1 LNHTARL
8 LLRQFTDPIVLI
20 LFGATIVSMV
30 VGDVTDG
37 VIILAIIVPSGLL
50 SFWQEHRAGETMKAL
65 IARVQVHVE
74 VMRGGVEV
82 TVPLEEVVVGDEVL
96 LRVGDV
102 VPGDMQIAESK
113 GLQLDE
119 SALTGESFAAER
131 AVGELARF
139 GTHVVAGQGRGVV
152 SAIGEA
158 TQFGALEK
166 SLAGKDIKTGFEKGM
181 TRFGL
186 LLMRAMIFLLVGLL
200 VVNIALHRPLLE
212 SLLFSIALAVGLT
225 PQLLP
230 AIIAVSLAAGA
241 KMMASRQ
248 VLVKRLD
255 AIEDFGAMNVLCT
268 DKTGTITAGVV
279 SLDGA
284 LALQSGVSAFGS
296 GVGRPSVGGAS
307 VGGSGE
313 VWAASSRVLRL
324 AFLNAS
330 LQQGFKNPLDEAIV
344 AAAGAGVF
352 GAGAFGAEAAGA
364 GAAGATQTPGIAR
377 GEIAYD
383 FERKRLSVLVEAD
396 GVTQLITK
404 GAFTS
409 VLGVCAM
416 TAAEREA
423 AQAEFER
430 LSAEGNRVLA
440 IASKALS
447 AMRTTAAGV
456 AATANTYDNLTS
468 ADESDL
474 TFEGLLVFLDPPKPG
489 AAEAIAELA
498 GLGIDLYLIT
508 GDNPLAAKAIAGKV
522 GLPNEK
528 IMTGEQIKALGEAS
542 LIRAIDGC
550 RVFAEVEP
558 IQKERI
564 VAALRAAGNTVGYFG
579 DGINDSAALK
589 TADVGISV
597 DTAVDVA
604 KNAAAIVL
612 LAKDLSVVA
621 EGVRLGRRTFVNT
634 MKYVRVGVSAA
645 FGNMLSMAI
654 AAVFLPFLPLLPV
667 QILLLNFMTDFPAL
681 AISSDSVDD
690 EDIAK
695 PHAWDIKKIRN
706 FMILFG
712 LISSVFDIITFL
724 VLRLGFNAGAELF
737 RSGWFVESTFTELV
751 VMLVLRTRK
760 RFWRSAPGK
769 ALWISSA
776 VLGALV
782 IAIPFTFVGK
792 FLQLA
797 PLPLPLLAVLAGLI
811 AIYAA
816 INELAKKRAAL

>member
-1 LNHTARL
+1 MTKATARL

-20 LFGATIVSMV
+20 LFAATVVSMIA
-30 VGDVTDG
+30 GDVTDG
-37 VIILAIIVPSGLL
+37 LIILAIIVPSGLL

-65 IARVQVHVE
+65 MARVQVHVE

-102 VPGDMQIAESK
+102 VPGDLRISEASR
-113 GLQLDE
+113 LQLDE

-131 AVGELARF
+131 AAGEIARF

-152 SAIGEA
+152 TSIGKDTE
-158 TQFGALEK
+158 FGALEA
-166 SLAGKDIKTGFEKGM
+166 SLAGKDVKTAFEKGM

-186 LLMRAMIFLLVGLL
+186 LLMRAMVLLLVGLL
-200 VVNIALHRPLLE
+200 VVNIALHRPLLD

-230 AIIAVSLAAGA
+230 AIIAVSLSVGA
-241 KMMASRQ
+241 KRMAARQ

-268 DKTGTITAGVV
+268 DKTGTITAGIVK
-279 SLDGA
+279 LDAAVGPN
-284 LALQSGVSAFGS
+284 LAGS
-296 GVGRPSVGGAS
+296 
-307 VGGSGE
+307 GSGE
-313 VWAASSRVLRL
+313 AWAGSNRVIRL
-324 AFLNAS
+324 AYLNAS
-330 LQQGFKNPLDEAIV
+330 LQQGFANPLDAAIV
-344 AAAGAGVF
+344 AGAGD
-352 GAGAFGAEAAGA
+352 
-364 GAAGATQTPGIAR
+364 QNPGQVL

-383 FERKRLSVLVEAD
+383 FERKRLSVLAEAD

-404 GAFTS
+404 GAFSS
-409 VLGVCAM
+409 VLNICNLSDS
-416 TAAEREA
+416 ERAA
-423 AQAEFER
+423 AQVEFER

-440 IASKALS
+440 IASKVLGAGSGAGADSTQSLTVGDES
-447 AMRTTAAGV
+447 AM
-456 AATANTYDNLTS
+456 
-468 ADESDL
+468 
-474 TFEGLLVFLDPPKPG
+474 TFEGLLVFMDPPKEG
-489 AAEAIAELA
+489 AAAAIDELA
-498 GLGIDLYLIT
+498 SLGIELYLIT

-542 LIRAIDGC
+542 LIRAIEGC

-564 VAALRAAGNTVGYFG
+564 VAALQATGNTVGYFG

-612 LAKDLSVVA
+612 LAKDLSVIA

-645 FGNMLSMAI
+645 FGNMLSMAV
-654 AAVFLPFLPLLPV
+654 AAIFLPFLPLLPI

-681 AISSDSVDD
+681 AISSDSVDE
-690 EDIAK
+690 EDIQK
-695 PHAWDIKKIRN
+695 PHAWNIKHIRN
-706 FMILFG
+706 FMLVFG

-782 IAIPFTFVGK
+782 ILIPFTFVGK
-792 FLQLA
+792 ALQLA
-797 PLPLPLLAVLAGLI
+797 ELPLPLLAVLAGLI

-816 INELAKKRAAL
+816 INELAKKRWLAA

>member
-1 LNHTARL
+1 
-8 LLRQFTDPIVLI
+8 
-20 LFGATIVSMV
+20 
-30 VGDVTDG
+30 
-37 VIILAIIVPSGLL
+37 
-50 SFWQEHRAGETMKAL
+50 
-65 IARVQVHVE
+65 
-74 VMRGGVEV
+74 MRGGVEV

-284 LALQSGVSAFGS
+284 LGLEPGDSSSSGVWGQSP
-296 GVGRPSVGGAS
+296 RL
-307 VGGSGE
+307 
-313 VWAASSRVLRL
+313 LRL
-324 AFLNAS
+324 AYLNAS

-352 GAGAFGAEAAGA
+352 EAGAFGAEST
-364 GAAGATQTPGIAR
+364 GATQTPGIAR

-383 FERKRLSVLVEAD
+383 FERKRLSVAVEAD

-447 AMRTTAAGV
+447 AKRTTAAGV
-456 AATANTYDNLTS
+456 AATPNTYDNLTS

-498 GLGIDLYLIT
+498 GLGIELYLIT

-564 VAALRAAGNTVGYFG
+564 VAALRATGNTVGYFG

-654 AAVFLPFLPLLPV
+654 AAIYLPFLPLLPV

-681 AISSDSVDD
+681 AISSDSVDA

-706 FMILFG
+706 FMLLFG

-769 ALWISSA
+769 ALWVSSA

-797 PLPLPLLAVLAGLI
+797 PLPLPLLAVLGGLI

>member
-20 LFGATIVSMV
+20 LFGATIVSMA

-65 IARVQVHVE
+65 MARVQVHVE
-74 VMRGGVEV
+74 VMRDGIEV
-82 TVPLEEVVVGDEVL
+82 TVPLEQVVVGDEVL

-102 VPGDMQIAESK
+102 VPGDMQITESK

-139 GTHVVAGQGRGVV
+139 GTHVVAGQGRGLVT
-152 SAIGEA
+152 AIGAA

-241 KMMASRQ
+241 KMMASKQ

-284 LALQSGVSAFGS
+284 LGLEPGDSSSSGVWGQS
-296 GVGRPSVGGAS
+296 P
-307 VGGSGE
+307 
-313 VWAASSRVLRL
+313 RVLRL
-324 AFLNAS
+324 GYLNAS

-344 AAAGAGVF
+344 AAAGAGV
-352 GAGAFGAEAAGA
+352 ARAFGAEAAGSSTL
-364 GAAGATQTPGIAR
+364 GATQTPGIAR

-383 FERKRLSVLVEAD
+383 FERKRLSVLVEDD

-404 GAFTS
+404 GAFSS
-409 VLGVCAM
+409 VIDVCSVSEG
-416 TAAEREA
+416 ERAA

-430 LSAEGNRVLA
+430 LSSEGNRVLA
-440 IASKALS
+440 IATGTALKEE
-447 AMRTTAAGV
+447 G
-456 AATANTYDNLTS
+456 
-468 ADESDL
+468 L
-474 TFEGLLVFLDPPKPG
+474 TFEGLLVFLDPPKEG

-498 GLGIDLYLIT
+498 GLGIELYLIT

-542 LIRAIDGC
+542 LIRAIGGC

-654 AAVFLPFLPLLPV
+654 AAIFLPFLPLLPV

-695 PHAWDIKKIRN
+695 PHAWDIKRIRN
-706 FMILFG
+706 FMLLFG

-776 VLGALV
+776 ALGALV
-782 IAIPFTFVGK
+782 IGIPFTFVGK

-811 AIYAA
+811 AVYVA

>member
-1 LNHTARL
+1 
-8 LLRQFTDPIVLI
+8 
-20 LFGATIVSMV
+20 
-30 VGDVTDG
+30 
-37 VIILAIIVPSGLL
+37 
-50 SFWQEHRAGETMKAL
+50 
-65 IARVQVHVE
+65 
-74 VMRGGVEV
+74 
-82 TVPLEEVVVGDEVL
+82 
-96 LRVGDV
+96 V
-102 VPGDMQIAESK
+102 VPGDMQITESK

-241 KMMASRQ
+241 KMMASKQ

-284 LALQSGVSAFGS
+284 LGLEPGDSSSSGVWGQS
-296 GVGRPSVGGAS
+296 P
-307 VGGSGE
+307 
-313 VWAASSRVLRL
+313 RVLRL
-324 AFLNAS
+324 AYLNAS

-344 AAAGAGVF
+344 AEVGAD
-352 GAGAFGAEAAGA
+352 AAGA
-364 GAAGATQTPGIAR
+364 GAAR

-396 GVTQLITK
+396 GATQLITK

-447 AMRTTAAGV
+447 PKRTTAAGV
-456 AATANTYDNLTS
+456 ADTAGTNDTTGNLTS

-489 AAEAIAELA
+489 ATEAIAELA
-498 GLGIDLYLIT
+498 GLGIELYLIT

-542 LIRAIDGC
+542 LIRAIGGC

-712 LISSVFDIITFL
+712 LISSAFDIITFL
-724 VLRLGFNAGAELF
+724 VLRLGFDAGAELF

-760 RFWRSAPGK
+760 HFWQSAPGK

-776 VLGALV
+776 ALGALV

-811 AIYAA
+811 AVYVA
-816 INELAKKRAAL
+816 INEFAKKRAAL

>member
-1 LNHTARL
+1 MKKATARL

-20 LFGATIVSMV
+20 LFAATIVSMIA
-30 VGDVTDG
+30 GDVTDG
-37 VIILAIIVPSGLL
+37 LIILAIIVPSGLL

-65 IARVQVHVE
+65 MARVQVHVE

-102 VPGDMQIAESK
+102 VPGDLKISEASR
-113 GLQLDE
+113 LQLDE

-131 AVGELARF
+131 AAGEIARF

-152 SAIGEA
+152 TAIGKDTE
-158 TQFGALEK
+158 FGALEA
-166 SLAGKDIKTGFEKGM
+166 SLAGKDVKTAFEKGM

-186 LLMRAMIFLLVGLL
+186 LLMRAMVFLLVGLL
-200 VVNIALHRPLLE
+200 VINIALHRPLLD

-230 AIIAVSLAAGA
+230 AIIAVSLSVGA
-241 KMMASRQ
+241 KRMAARQ

-279 SLDGA
+279 KLDAAVGPN
-284 LALQSGVSAFGS
+284 LAGS
-296 GVGRPSVGGAS
+296 
-307 VGGSGE
+307 GSGE
-313 VWAASSRVLRL
+313 AWAGSNRVIRL
-324 AFLNAS
+324 AYLNAS
-330 LQQGFKNPLDEAIV
+330 LQQGFANPLDAAIV
-344 AAAGAGVF
+344 AGAGD
-352 GAGAFGAEAAGA
+352 
-364 GAAGATQTPGIAR
+364 QKPGQVL

-383 FERKRLSVLVEAD
+383 FERKRLSVLAEAD

-404 GAFTS
+404 GAFSS
-409 VLGVCAM
+409 VLNICNLSDS
-416 TAAEREA
+416 ERAA
-423 AQAEFER
+423 AQVEFER

-440 IASKALS
+440 IASKVLGAGSGAGADSTQSLTVGDES
-447 AMRTTAAGV
+447 AM
-456 AATANTYDNLTS
+456 
-468 ADESDL
+468 
-474 TFEGLLVFLDPPKPG
+474 TFEGLLVFMDPPKEG
-489 AAEAIAELA
+489 AAAAIDELA
-498 GLGIDLYLIT
+498 SLGIELYLIT

-542 LIRAIDGC
+542 LIRAIEGC

-564 VAALRAAGNTVGYFG
+564 VAALQATGNTVGYFG

-612 LAKDLSVVA
+612 LAKDLSVIA

-645 FGNMLSMAI
+645 FGNMLSMAV
-654 AAVFLPFLPLLPV
+654 AAIFLPFLPLLPI

-681 AISSDSVDD
+681 AISSDSVDE
-690 EDIAK
+690 EDIQK
-695 PHAWDIKKIRN
+695 PHAWNIKNIRN
-706 FMILFG
+706 FMLVFG

-782 IAIPFTFVGK
+782 ILIPFTFVGK
-792 FLQLA
+792 ALQLA
-797 PLPLPLLAVLAGLI
+797 ELPLPLLTVLAGLI

-816 INELAKKRAAL
+816 INELAKKRWLVA

>member
-1 LNHTARL
+1 MTKATVRL
-8 LLRQFTDPIVLI
+8 LVRQFTDPIVLI
-20 LFGATIVSMV
+20 LFAATIVSMIA
-30 VGDVTDG
+30 GDVTDG
-37 VIILAIIVPSGLL
+37 LIILAIIVPSALL
-50 SFWQEHRAGETMKAL
+50 SFWQENRAGQTMKTL
-65 IARVQVHVE
+65 LARVQVHVE
-74 VMRGGVEV
+74 VMRGGAEV
-82 TVPLEEVVVGDEVL
+82 TVPLEEVVTGDVVL

-102 VPGDMQIAESK
+102 VPGDMRLTEVA

-119 SALTGESFAAER
+119 SALTGESFAKDL
-131 AVGELARF
+131 AVGEIARF
-139 GTHVVAGQGRGVV
+139 GTHVVAGTGEGLVE
-152 SAIGEA
+152 AIGAA
-158 TQFGALEK
+158 TQFGALEA
-166 SLAGKDIKTGFEKGM
+166 SLAGKDVKTAFEKGM

-186 LLMRAMIFLLVGLL
+186 LLMRAMAFLLVGLL

-241 KMMASRQ
+241 KRMAARQ

-284 LALQSGVSAFGS
+284 LGLDWQ
-296 GVGRPSVGGAS
+296 PS
-307 VGGSGE
+307 E
-313 VWAASSRVLRL
+313 RVLRL
-324 AFLNAS
+324 AYWNAS
-330 LQQGFKNPLDEAIV
+330 LQRGFKNPLDEAIV
-344 AAAGAGVF
+344 AAAGAT
-352 GAGAFGAEAAGA
+352 AGAVAAGAEAMAK
-364 GAAGATQTPGIAR
+364 
-377 GEIAYD
+377 GELAYD
-383 FERKRLSVLVEAD
+383 FERKRLSVLVDAE
-396 GVTQLITK
+396 GVTQLVTK
-404 GAFTS
+404 GAFSS
-409 VLGVCAM
+409 VLALCKM
-416 TAAEREA
+416 TDSARAS

-430 LSAEGNRVLA
+430 LSADGNRVLA
-440 IASKALS
+440 IASKQGDALEE
-447 AMRTTAAGV
+447 T
-456 AATANTYDNLTS
+456 
-468 ADESDL
+468 EL
-474 TFEGLLVFLDPPKPG
+474 TFEGLLVFMDPPKAG

-522 GLPNEK
+522 GLPNDRV
-528 IMTGEQIKALGEAS
+528 MTGDEIKALGEAS
-542 LIRAIDGC
+542 LMRAIDGC

-564 VAALRAAGNTVGYFG
+564 VASLRAAGNTVGYFG

-654 AAVFLPFLPLLPV
+654 AAIWLPYLPLLPM

-690 EDIAK
+690 EDIQK
-695 PHAWDIKKIRN
+695 PHAWNIKDIRN
-706 FMILFG
+706 FMLTFG

-724 VLRLGFNAGAELF
+724 VLRLGFHAGAELF

-760 RFWRSAPGK
+760 RFWQSKPGK

-782 IAIPFTFVGK
+782 IAIPFTVVGK
-792 FLQLA
+792 ALQLA

-816 INELAKKRAAL
+816 INELAKKKAMRS

>member
-1 LNHTARL
+1 MTRATTRL

-20 LFGATIVSMV
+20 LFAATIVSMAA
-30 VGDVTDG
+30 GDVTDG

-50 SFWQEHRAGETMKAL
+50 SFWQEHRAGKTMQAL
-65 IARVQVHVE
+65 MARVQVHVE

-82 TVPLEEVVVGDEVL
+82 TVPIEQVVVGDEVL

-102 VPGDMQIAESK
+102 VPGDLQITESSR
-113 GLQLDE
+113 LQLDE

-131 AVGELARF
+131 GVGGVARF
-139 GTHVVAGQGRGVV
+139 GTHVVAGQGRGLVT
-152 SAIGEA
+152 AIGKDTE
-158 TQFGALEK
+158 FGALEA
-166 SLAGKDIKTGFEKGM
+166 SLAGKDVKTAFEKGM

-200 VVNIALHRPLLE
+200 VVNIALHRPLLD

-230 AIIAVSLAAGA
+230 AIIAVSLSAGA
-241 KMMASRQ
+241 KKMAARQ

-279 SLDGA
+279 KLDAA
-284 LALQSGVSAFGS
+284 LAPDSPGNN
-296 GVGRPSVGGAS
+296 
-307 VGGSGE
+307 
-313 VWAASSRVLRL
+313 WAASERAVRL
-324 AFLNAS
+324 AYLNAS
-330 LQQGFKNPLDEAIV
+330 LQQGFTNPLDAAIV
-344 AAAGAGVF
+344 
-352 GAGAFGAEAAGA
+352 EAAGA
-364 GAAGATQTPGIAR
+364 QLPGTAK

-383 FERKRLSVLVEAD
+383 FERKRLSVLAEAD
-396 GVTQLITK
+396 GVELLITK
-404 GAFTS
+404 GAFSS
-409 VLGVCAM
+409 VLGICKM
-416 TAAEREA
+416 SDSERAA

-440 IASKALS
+440 VASKAMS
-447 AMRTTAAGV
+447 TAAAGATG
-456 AATANTYDNLTS
+456 AAGNIGTAENLTI
-468 ADESDL
+468 ADEAEM
-474 TFEGLLVFLDPPKPG
+474 TFEGLLVFMDPPKEG
-489 AAEAIAELA
+489 AAEAIAELES
-498 GLGIDLYLIT
+498 LGIDLYLIT
-508 GDNPLAAKAIAGKV
+508 GDNPLAAKAIAAKV
-522 GLPNEK
+522 GLPTDK
-528 IMTGEQIKALGEAS
+528 IMSGEQIKALGEAS
-542 LIRAIDGC
+542 LIRSIAGC

-612 LAKDLSVVA
+612 LAKDLTVVA
-621 EGVRLGRRTFVNT
+621 EGVRLGRKTFVNT

-654 AAVFLPFLPLLPV
+654 AAIFLPFLPLLPV

-681 AISSDSVDD
+681 AISSDSVDE
-690 EDIAK
+690 EDVQK
-695 PHAWDIKKIRN
+695 PHSWNIKNIRN
-706 FMILFG
+706 FMLVFG
-712 LISSVFDIITFL
+712 LISSAFDIITFL

-769 ALWISSA
+769 SLWISSA
-776 VLGALV
+776 ALGTLV
-782 IAIPFTFVGK
+782 ILIPFTFIGK
-792 FLQLA
+792 ALQLA

-816 INELAKKRAAL
+816 INELAKKRWLAS

>member
-1 LNHTARL
+1 MITRGTARL

-20 LFGATIVSMV
+20 LFAATIVSMAA
-30 VGDVTDG
+30 GDVTDG

-50 SFWQEHRAGETMKAL
+50 SFWQEHRAGKTMQAL
-65 IARVQVHVE
+65 MARVQVHVE

-82 TVPLEEVVVGDEVL
+82 TAPIEEVVVGDEVR

-102 VPGDMQIAESK
+102 VPGDMKITESLR
-113 GLQLDE
+113 LQLDE

-131 AVGELARF
+131 AVGDLARF
-139 GTHVVAGQGRGVV
+139 GTHVVAGQGRGLVT
-152 SAIGEA
+152 AIGNDTE
-158 TQFGALEK
+158 FGALEA
-166 SLAGKDIKTGFEKGM
+166 SLAGKDVKTAFEKGM

-186 LLMRAMIFLLVGLL
+186 LLMRAMVFLLVGLL
-200 VVNIALHRPLLE
+200 VVNIALHRPLLD

-230 AIIAVSLAAGA
+230 AIIAVSLSAGA
-241 KMMASRQ
+241 KKMAARQ

-279 SLDGA
+279 KLDAA
-284 LALQSGVSAFGS
+284 LAPDSPGNN
-296 GVGRPSVGGAS
+296 
-307 VGGSGE
+307 
-313 VWAASSRVLRL
+313 WAASERVVRL
-324 AFLNAS
+324 AYLNAS
-330 LQQGFKNPLDEAIV
+330 LQQGFANPLDAAIV
-344 AAAGAGVF
+344 
-352 GAGAFGAEAAGA
+352 EAAGVQIA
-364 GAAGATQTPGIAR
+364 GVAK

-383 FERKRLSVLVEAD
+383 FERKRLSILAEAD

-404 GAFTS
+404 GAFS
-409 VLGVCAM
+409 RVLGICKM
-416 TAAEREA
+416 SDAERAA

-440 IASKALS
+440 VASKVMS
-447 AMRTTAAGV
+447 AGAAG
-456 AATANTYDNLTS
+456 ANEATGTTRTAGTAGNLTL
-468 ADESDL
+468 ADESEM
-474 TFEGLLVFLDPPKPG
+474 TFEGLLVFMDPPKEG
-489 AAEAIAELA
+489 AAEAIAELES
-498 GLGIDLYLIT
+498 LGIDLYLIT
-508 GDNPLAAKAIAGKV
+508 GDNPLAAKAIAAKV
-522 GLPNEK
+522 GLPTDK
-528 IMTGEQIKALGEAS
+528 IMSGEQIRALGEAS
-542 LIRAIDGC
+542 LIRSIAGC

-564 VAALRAAGNTVGYFG
+564 VAAMRATGNTVGYFG

-612 LAKDLSVVA
+612 LAKDLTVVA
-621 EGVRLGRRTFVNT
+621 EGVRLGRKTFVNT

-654 AAVFLPFLPLLPV
+654 AAIFLPFLPLLPV

-690 EDIAK
+690 EDVQR
-695 PHAWDIKKIRN
+695 PHSWNIKNIRN
-706 FMILFG
+706 FMLVFG
-712 LISSVFDIITFL
+712 LISSAFDIITFL

-782 IAIPFTFVGK
+782 IVIPFTFVGNALK
-792 FLQLA
+792 LA

-811 AIYAA
+811 AIYVA
-816 INELAKKRAAL
+816 INELAKRCWLAS

>member
-1 LNHTARL
+1 MKKATARL

-20 LFGATIVSMV
+20 LFAATIVSMIA
-30 VGDVTDG
+30 GDVTDG
-37 VIILAIIVPSGLL
+37 LIILAIIVPSGLL

-65 IARVQVHVE
+65 MARVQVHVE

-102 VPGDMQIAESK
+102 VPGDLKISEASR
-113 GLQLDE
+113 LQLDE

-131 AVGELARF
+131 AAGEIARF

-152 SAIGEA
+152 TAIGKDTE
-158 TQFGALEK
+158 FGALEA
-166 SLAGKDIKTGFEKGM
+166 SLAGKDVKTAFEKGM

-186 LLMRAMIFLLVGLL
+186 LLMRAMVFLLVGLL
-200 VVNIALHRPLLE
+200 VINIALHRPLLD

-230 AIIAVSLAAGA
+230 AIIAVSLSVGA
-241 KMMASRQ
+241 KRMAARQ

-279 SLDGA
+279 KLDAAVGPN
-284 LALQSGVSAFGS
+284 LAGS
-296 GVGRPSVGGAS
+296 
-307 VGGSGE
+307 GSGE
-313 VWAASSRVLRL
+313 AWAGSNRVIRL
-324 AFLNAS
+324 AYLNAS
-330 LQQGFKNPLDEAIV
+330 LQQGFANPLDAAIV
-344 AAAGAGVF
+344 AGAGD
-352 GAGAFGAEAAGA
+352 
-364 GAAGATQTPGIAR
+364 QNPGQVL

-383 FERKRLSVLVEAD
+383 FERKRLSVLAEAD

-404 GAFTS
+404 GAFSS
-409 VLGVCAM
+409 VLNICNLSDS
-416 TAAEREA
+416 ERAA
-423 AQAEFER
+423 AQVEFER

-440 IASKALS
+440 IASKVLGAGSGAGADSTQSLTVGDES
-447 AMRTTAAGV
+447 AM
-456 AATANTYDNLTS
+456 
-468 ADESDL
+468 
-474 TFEGLLVFLDPPKPG
+474 TFEGLLVFMDPPKEG
-489 AAEAIAELA
+489 AAAAIDELA
-498 GLGIDLYLIT
+498 SLGIELYLIT

-542 LIRAIDGC
+542 LIRAIEGC

-564 VAALRAAGNTVGYFG
+564 VAALQATGNTVGYFG

-612 LAKDLSVVA
+612 LAKDLSVIA

-645 FGNMLSMAI
+645 FGNMLSMAV
-654 AAVFLPFLPLLPV
+654 AAIFLPFLPLLPI

-681 AISSDSVDD
+681 AISSDSVDE
-690 EDIAK
+690 EDIQK
-695 PHAWDIKKIRN
+695 PHAWNIKNIRN
-706 FMILFG
+706 FMLVFG

-782 IAIPFTFVGK
+782 ILIPFTFVGK
-792 FLQLA
+792 ALQLA
-797 PLPLPLLAVLAGLI
+797 ELPLPLLAVLAGLI

-816 INELAKKRAAL
+816 INELAKKRWLDA

>member
-1 LNHTARL
+1 MTKATARL

-20 LFGATIVSMV
+20 LFAATVVSMIA
-30 VGDVTDG
+30 GDVTDG
-37 VIILAIIVPSGLL
+37 LIILAIIVPSGLL

-65 IARVQVHVE
+65 MARVQVHVE

-102 VPGDMQIAESK
+102 VPGDLKISEASR
-113 GLQLDE
+113 LQLDE

-131 AVGELARF
+131 AAGEIARF

-152 SAIGEA
+152 TAIGKDTE
-158 TQFGALEK
+158 FGALEA
-166 SLAGKDIKTGFEKGM
+166 SLAGKDVKTAFEKGM

-186 LLMRAMIFLLVGLL
+186 LLMRAMVFLLVGLL
-200 VVNIALHRPLLE
+200 VINIALHRPLLD

-230 AIIAVSLAAGA
+230 AIIAVSLSVGA
-241 KMMASRQ
+241 KRMAARQ

-279 SLDGA
+279 KLDAAVGPN
-284 LALQSGVSAFGS
+284 LAGS
-296 GVGRPSVGGAS
+296 
-307 VGGSGE
+307 GSGE
-313 VWAASSRVLRL
+313 AWAGSNRVIRL
-324 AFLNAS
+324 AYLNAS
-330 LQQGFKNPLDEAIV
+330 LQQGFANPLDAAIV
-344 AAAGAGVF
+344 AGAGD
-352 GAGAFGAEAAGA
+352 
-364 GAAGATQTPGIAR
+364 QKPGQVL

-383 FERKRLSVLVEAD
+383 FERKRLSVLAEAD

-404 GAFTS
+404 GAFSS
-409 VLGVCAM
+409 VLNICNLSDS
-416 TAAEREA
+416 ERAA
-423 AQAEFER
+423 AQVEFER

-440 IASKALS
+440 IASKVLGAGSGAGADSTQSLTVGDES
-447 AMRTTAAGV
+447 AM
-456 AATANTYDNLTS
+456 
-468 ADESDL
+468 
-474 TFEGLLVFLDPPKPG
+474 TFEGLLVFMDPPKEG
-489 AAEAIAELA
+489 AAAAIDELA
-498 GLGIDLYLIT
+498 SLGIELYLIT

-542 LIRAIDGC
+542 LIRAIEGC

-564 VAALRAAGNTVGYFG
+564 VAALQATGNTVGYFG

-612 LAKDLSVVA
+612 LAKDLSVIA

-645 FGNMLSMAI
+645 FGNMLSMAV
-654 AAVFLPFLPLLPV
+654 AAIFLPFLPLLPI

-681 AISSDSVDD
+681 AISSDSVDE
-690 EDIAK
+690 EDIQK
-695 PHAWDIKKIRN
+695 PHAWNIKNIRN
-706 FMILFG
+706 FMLVFG

-782 IAIPFTFVGK
+782 ILIPFTFVGK
-792 FLQLA
+792 ALQLA
-797 PLPLPLLAVLAGLI
+797 ELPLPLLAVLAGLI

-816 INELAKKRAAL
+816 INELAKKRWLDA

>member
-1 LNHTARL
+1 MNATARL

-20 LFGATIVSMV
+20 LFAATIVSMA

-65 IARVQVHVE
+65 MARVQVHVE

-82 TVPLEEVVVGDEVL
+82 TVPLEEIVVGDEVL

-102 VPGDMQIAESK
+102 VPGDMNITESS
-113 GLQLDE
+113 GLQMDE

-139 GTHVVAGQGRGVV
+139 GTHVVAGQGRGLVT
-152 SAIGEA
+152 AIGAA
-158 TQFGALEK
+158 TEFGALEA
-166 SLAGKDIKTGFEKGM
+166 SLAGKDIKTAFEKGM

-186 LLMRAMIFLLVGLL
+186 LLMRAMVFLLVGLL

-212 SLLFSIALAVGLT
+212 SLLFSVALAVGLT

-241 KMMASRQ
+241 KMMASKQ

-284 LALQSGVSAFGS
+284 IGFEPGDSSSGGVWSQS
-296 GVGRPSVGGAS
+296 P
-307 VGGSGE
+307 
-313 VWAASSRVLRL
+313 RVLRL
-324 AFLNAS
+324 AHLNAS

-344 AAAGAGVF
+344 GAAAVSKPGV
-352 GAGAFGAEAAGA
+352 
-364 GAAGATQTPGIAR
+364 TQEPGIAR

-409 VLGVCAM
+409 VLDVCSISDSDRA
-416 TAAEREA
+416 A

-430 LSAEGNRVLA
+430 LSSEGNRVLA
-440 IASKALS
+440 IATGTELKEE
-447 AMRTTAAGV
+447 G
-456 AATANTYDNLTS
+456 
-468 ADESDL
+468 L
-474 TFEGLLVFLDPPKPG
+474 TFEGLLVFLDPPKAG

-542 LIRAIDGC
+542 LIRAIGGC

-621 EGVRLGRRTFVNT
+621 EGVRLGRKTFVNT

-690 EDIAK
+690 EDVKK
-695 PHAWDIKKIRN
+695 PHSWNIKNIRN
-706 FMILFG
+706 FMLVFG
-712 LISSVFDIITFL
+712 LISSAFDIITFL

-760 RFWRSAPGK
+760 SFWRSAPGK

-811 AIYAA
+811 AVYVA
-816 INELAKKRAAL
+816 INELAKRRWLTS

>member
-1 LNHTARL
+1 MSKSTWRL
-8 LLRQFTDPIVLI
+8 LVRQFTDPIVLI
-20 LFGATIVSMV
+20 LFAATILSMFA
-30 VGDVTDG
+30 GDVTDG
-37 VIILAIIVPSGLL
+37 LIILAIIVPSGFL

-65 IARVQVHVE
+65 MARVQVHVE

-82 TVPLEEVVVGDEVL
+82 TVPLEQIIVGDVVI

-102 VPGDMQIAESK
+102 VPGDMRLTQVA

-119 SALTGESFAAER
+119 SALTGESFAVDL
-131 AVGELARF
+131 AVGGLARF
-139 GTHVVAGQGRGVV
+139 GTHVVAGTGQGVV
-152 SAIGEA
+152 EAIGANTE
-158 TQFGALEK
+158 FGALEA
-166 SLAGKDIKTGFEKGM
+166 SLAGKDVKTAFEKGM

-186 LLMRAMIFLLVGLL
+186 LLMRAMVFLLVGLL
-200 VVNIALHRPLLE
+200 VVNVALHRPLLD

-241 KMMASRQ
+241 KRMAARQ

-284 LALQSGVSAFGS
+284 LGLDWKPSA
-296 GVGRPSVGGAS
+296 
-307 VGGSGE
+307 
-313 VWAASSRVLRL
+313 RVLRL
-324 AFLNAS
+324 AYLNAS

-344 AAAGAGVF
+344 AAAA
-352 GAGAFGAEAAGA
+352 AAGA
-364 GAAGATQTPGIAR
+364 DSASALGAGGVAL
-377 GEIAYD
+377 GELAYD

-396 GVTQLITK
+396 GKTQLITK
-404 GAFTS
+404 GAFSS
-409 VLGVCAM
+409 VLALCQM
-416 TAAEREA
+416 TDAERAA

-440 IASKALS
+440 IATGTELK
-447 AMRTTAAGV
+447 
-456 AATANTYDNLTS
+456 
-468 ADESDL
+468 EEHL
-474 TFEGLLVFLDPPKPG
+474 TFEGLLVFLDPPKDG
-489 AAEAIAELA
+489 AADAIAELA
-498 GLGIDLYLIT
+498 SLGIDLYLIT

-522 GLPNEK
+522 GLPTDK
-528 IMTGEQIKALGEAS
+528 VMTGEQIKALGEAS
-542 LIRAIDGC
+542 MIKAIAGC

-645 FGNMLSMAI
+645 FGNMLSMAV
-654 AAVFLPFLPLLPV
+654 AAIWLPYLPLLPM

-690 EDIAK
+690 EDVQR
-695 PHAWDIKKIRN
+695 PHSWDIKKIRN
-706 FMILFG
+706 FMLLFG
-712 LISSVFDIITFL
+712 LISSVFDIITFA

-760 RFWRSAPGK
+760 RFWQSRPGT
-769 ALWISSA
+769 ALWVSSA

-782 IAIPFTFVGK
+782 IVIPFTVVGK
-792 FLQLA
+792 ALQLA

-811 AIYAA
+811 AVYAA
-816 INELAKKRAAL
+816 INELAKKRAVL

>member
-1 LNHTARL
+1 VNKTARL

-20 LFGATIVSMV
+20 LFAATIVSMIA
-30 VGDVTDG
+30 GDVTDG

-65 IARVQVHVE
+65 MARVQVHVE

-82 TVPLEEVVVGDEVL
+82 TVPLEEIVVGDEVL

-102 VPGDMQIAESK
+102 VPGDMKITESSR
-113 GLQLDE
+113 LQMDE

-131 AVGELARF
+131 AVGDVARF
-139 GTHVVAGQGRGVV
+139 GTHVVAGQGRGLVT
-152 SAIGEA
+152 AIGKDTE
-158 TQFGALEK
+158 FGALEA
-166 SLAGKDIKTGFEKGM
+166 SLAGKDVKTAFEKGM

-200 VVNIALHRPLLE
+200 VVNIALHRPLLD

-279 SLDGA
+279 KLDSA
-284 LALQSGVSAFGS
+284 LGLDSAGQ
-296 GVGRPSVGGAS
+296 VWQPSD
-307 VGGSGE
+307 
-313 VWAASSRVLRL
+313 RVMRL
-324 AFLNAS
+324 AYLNAS
-330 LQQGFKNPLDEAIV
+330 LQQGFANPLDAAIV
-344 AAAGAGVF
+344 
-352 GAGAFGAEAAGA
+352 EAAGA
-364 GAAGATQTPGIAR
+364 SAAPGIAH

-383 FERKRLSVLVEAD
+383 FERKRLSVLAEAD

-404 GAFTS
+404 GAFAS
-409 VLGVCAM
+409 VLGICKMNDAQRV
-416 TAAEREA
+416 A

-440 IASKALS
+440 IGSKVTS
-447 AMRTTAAGV
+447 A
-456 AATANTYDNLTS
+456 NDLTV

-474 TFEGLLVFLDPPKPG
+474 TFEGLLVFMDPPKQG

-498 GLGIDLYLIT
+498 SLGIDLYLIT

-522 GLPNEK
+522 GLPNDK

-542 LIRAIDGC
+542 LIRAIAGC

-621 EGVRLGRRTFVNT
+621 EGVRLGRKTFVNT

-654 AAVFLPFLPLLPV
+654 AAIFLPFLPLLPV

-690 EDIAK
+690 EDIQK
-695 PHAWDIKKIRN
+695 PHAWNIKNIRN
-706 FMILFG
+706 FMLVFG
-712 LISSVFDIITFL
+712 LISSAFDIITFL

-782 IAIPFTFVGK
+782 IVIPFTFVGK
-792 FLQLA
+792 ALQLA
-797 PLPLPLLAVLAGLI
+797 ELPPSLLAVLAGLI
-811 AIYAA
+811 AIYVA
-816 INELAKKRAAL
+816 INELAKKRWLAS

>member
-65 IARVQVHVE
+65 MARVQVHVE
-74 VMRGGVEV
+74 VMRGGVEL
-82 TVPLEEVVVGDEVL
+82 TVPLEQVVVGDEVL

-102 VPGDMQIAESK
+102 VPGDMQITESK

-139 GTHVVAGQGRGVV
+139 GTHVVAGHGRGVV

-284 LALQSGVSAFGS
+284 LGLEPGDSSSSGVWGQS
-296 GVGRPSVGGAS
+296 P
-307 VGGSGE
+307 
-313 VWAASSRVLRL
+313 RVLRL
-324 AFLNAS
+324 AYLNAS

-344 AAAGAGVF
+344 GAAAVS
-352 GAGAFGAEAAGA
+352 EP
-364 GAAGATQTPGIAR
+364 GATQAPGVAR

-383 FERKRLSVLVEAD
+383 FERKRLSVLVEDD

-404 GAFTS
+404 GAFSS
-409 VLGVCAM
+409 VIDVCSVSEG
-416 TAAEREA
+416 ERAA

-430 LSAEGNRVLA
+430 LSSEGNRVLA
-440 IASKALS
+440 IATGTALKEE
-447 AMRTTAAGV
+447 G
-456 AATANTYDNLTS
+456 
-468 ADESDL
+468 L
-474 TFEGLLVFLDPPKPG
+474 TFEGLLVFLDPPKEG

-498 GLGIDLYLIT
+498 GLGIELYLIT

-542 LIRAIDGC
+542 LIRAIGGC

-654 AAVFLPFLPLLPV
+654 AAIFLPFLPLLPV

-695 PHAWDIKKIRN
+695 PHAWDIKRIRN
-706 FMILFG
+706 FMLLFG

-776 VLGALV
+776 ALGALV
-782 IAIPFTFVGK
+782 IGIPFTFVGK

-811 AIYAA
+811 AVYVA

>member
-1 LNHTARL
+1 MSRATLRL
-8 LLRQFTDPIVLI
+8 LIRQFTDPIVLI
-20 LFGATIVSMV
+20 LFAATIVSMIA
-30 VGDVTDG
+30 GDVTDG
-37 VIILAIIVPSGLL
+37 LIILAIIVPSGLL
-50 SFWQEHRAGETMKAL
+50 SFWQEHRAGQTMKAL
-65 IARVQVHVE
+65 LARVQVHVE
-74 VMRGGVEV
+74 VLRGGVEV
-82 TVPLEEVVVGDEVL
+82 TVPLEEVVVGDVVL

-102 VPGDMQIAESK
+102 VPGDMRLTKVE

-119 SALTGESFAAER
+119 SALTGESFAKDLS
-131 AVGELARF
+131 VGEVARF
-139 GTHVVAGQGRGVV
+139 GTHVVAGTGQGKVE
-152 SAIGEA
+152 AIGAA
-158 TQFGALEK
+158 TEFGALEA
-166 SLAGKDIKTGFEKGM
+166 SLAGKDVKTAFEKGM

-186 LLMRAMIFLLVGLL
+186 LLMRAMVFLLVGLL
-200 VVNIALHRPLLE
+200 VVNIALHRPLLD

-241 KMMASRQ
+241 KRMAARQ

-284 LALQSGVSAFGS
+284 LGLDWK
-296 GVGRPSVGGAS
+296 PS
-307 VGGSGE
+307 E
-313 VWAASSRVLRL
+313 KVLRL
-324 AFLNAS
+324 ALLNAS

-344 AAAGAGVF
+344 AAASASETGV
-352 GAGAFGAEAAGA
+352 
-364 GAAGATQTPGIAR
+364 IASASKAVAK
-377 GEIAYD
+377 GELAYD
-383 FERKRLSVLVEAD
+383 FERKRLSVLVESD
-396 GVTQLITK
+396 GITQLITK
-404 GAFTS
+404 GAFSS
-409 VLGVCAM
+409 VLALCEM
-416 TAAEREA
+416 TEAERAA

-430 LSAEGNRVLA
+430 LSADGNRVLA
-440 IASKALS
+440 IATKQGDSLE
-447 AMRTTAAGV
+447 
-456 AATANTYDNLTS
+456 
-468 ADESDL
+468 ESDL
-474 TFEGLLVFLDPPKPG
+474 TLEGLLVFMDPPKQG

-508 GDNPLAAKAIAGKV
+508 GDNPLAAKAVAAKV
-522 GLPNEK
+522 GLQADRM
-528 IMTGEQIKALGEAS
+528 MTGAEIKALGEAS
-542 LIRAIDGC
+542 LMRAIGGC

-564 VAALRAAGNTVGYFG
+564 VAALRANGNTVGYFG

-621 EGVRLGRRTFVNT
+621 EGVRLGRKTFVNT

-654 AAVFLPFLPLLPV
+654 AAIFLPFLPLLPV

-681 AISSDSVDD
+681 AISSDSVDE
-690 EDIAK
+690 EDIQK
-695 PHAWDIKKIRN
+695 PHAWNIKDIRN
-706 FMILFG
+706 FMLVFG
-712 LISSVFDIITFL
+712 LISSVFDIITFA
-724 VLRLGFNAGAELF
+724 VLRLGFNAHAELF
-737 RSGWFVESTFTELV
+737 RSGWFVESTLTELV

-760 RFWRSAPGK
+760 RFWRSKPGK

-776 VLGALV
+776 ALGALV

-792 FLQLA
+792 ALQLE

-816 INELAKKRAAL
+816 INELVKAKAMRP

>member
-1 LNHTARL
+1 
-8 LLRQFTDPIVLI
+8 
-20 LFGATIVSMV
+20 
-30 VGDVTDG
+30 
-37 VIILAIIVPSGLL
+37 
-50 SFWQEHRAGETMKAL
+50 
-65 IARVQVHVE
+65 
-74 VMRGGVEV
+74 
-82 TVPLEEVVVGDEVL
+82 
-96 LRVGDV
+96 
-102 VPGDMQIAESK
+102 
-113 GLQLDE
+113 
-119 SALTGESFAAER
+119 
-131 AVGELARF
+131 
-139 GTHVVAGQGRGVV
+139 
-152 SAIGEA
+152 
-158 TQFGALEK
+158 
-166 SLAGKDIKTGFEKGM
+166 
-181 TRFGL
+181 
-186 LLMRAMIFLLVGLL
+186 LLVGLL
-200 VVNIALHRPLLE
+200 VINIALHRPLLD

-230 AIIAVSLAAGA
+230 AIIAVSLSAGA
-241 KMMASRQ
+241 KRMAARQ

-268 DKTGTITAGVV
+268 DKTGTITAGIVK
-279 SLDGA
+279 LDAAVGPN
-284 LALQSGVSAFGS
+284 LAGS
-296 GVGRPSVGGAS
+296 
-307 VGGSGE
+307 GSGE
-313 VWAASSRVLRL
+313 AWAGSNRVIRL
-324 AFLNAS
+324 AYLNAS
-330 LQQGFKNPLDEAIV
+330 LQQGFANPLDAAIV
-344 AAAGAGVF
+344 AGAGD
-352 GAGAFGAEAAGA
+352 
-364 GAAGATQTPGIAR
+364 QKPGQVL

-383 FERKRLSVLVEAD
+383 FERKRLSVLAEAD

-404 GAFTS
+404 GAFSS
-409 VLGVCAM
+409 VLNICNLSDS
-416 TAAEREA
+416 ERAA
-423 AQAEFER
+423 AQVEFER

-440 IASKALS
+440 IASKVLGAGSGAGADSTQSLTVGDES
-447 AMRTTAAGV
+447 AM
-456 AATANTYDNLTS
+456 
-468 ADESDL
+468 
-474 TFEGLLVFLDPPKPG
+474 TFEGLLVFMDPPKEG
-489 AAEAIAELA
+489 AAAAIDELA
-498 GLGIDLYLIT
+498 SLGIELYLIT

-542 LIRAIDGC
+542 LIRAIEGC

-564 VAALRAAGNTVGYFG
+564 VAALQATGNTVGYFG

-612 LAKDLSVVA
+612 LAKDLSVIA

-645 FGNMLSMAI
+645 FGNMLSMAV
-654 AAVFLPFLPLLPV
+654 AAIFLPFLPLLPI

-681 AISSDSVDD
+681 AISSDSVDE
-690 EDIAK
+690 EDIQK
-695 PHAWDIKKIRN
+695 PHAWNIKHIRN
-706 FMILFG
+706 FMLVFG

-782 IAIPFTFVGK
+782 ILIPFTFVGK
-792 FLQLA
+792 ALQLA
-797 PLPLPLLAVLAGLI
+797 ELPLPLLAVLAGLI

-816 INELAKKRAAL
+816 INELAKKRWLDA

>member
-1 LNHTARL
+1 MTKGTARL

-20 LFGATIVSMV
+20 LFGATIVSMA

-65 IARVQVHVE
+65 MARVQVHVE
-74 VMRGGVEV
+74 VMRDGIEV

-139 GTHVVAGQGRGVV
+139 GTHVVAGQGRGLVT
-152 SAIGEA
+152 AIGAA

-241 KMMASRQ
+241 KMMASKQ

-284 LALQSGVSAFGS
+284 LGLEPGDSSSSGVWGQS
-296 GVGRPSVGGAS
+296 P
-307 VGGSGE
+307 
-313 VWAASSRVLRL
+313 RVLRL
-324 AFLNAS
+324 GYLNAS

-344 AAAGAGVF
+344 AAAGAGV
-352 GAGAFGAEAAGA
+352 ARAFGAEAAGSSTL
-364 GAAGATQTPGIAR
+364 GATQTPGIAR

-383 FERKRLSVLVEAD
+383 FERKRLSVLVEDD

-404 GAFTS
+404 GAFSS
-409 VLGVCAM
+409 VIDVCSVSEG
-416 TAAEREA
+416 ERAA

-430 LSAEGNRVLA
+430 LSSEGNRVLA
-440 IASKALS
+440 IATGTALKEE
-447 AMRTTAAGV
+447 G
-456 AATANTYDNLTS
+456 
-468 ADESDL
+468 L

-498 GLGIDLYLIT
+498 GLGIELYLIT

-528 IMTGEQIKALGEAS
+528 IMTGEQIKSLGEAS

-654 AAVFLPFLPLLPV
+654 AAIFLPFLPLLPV

-706 FMILFG
+706 FMLLFG

-760 RFWRSAPGK
+760 RFWQSAPGK
-769 ALWISSA
+769 ALWVSSA

>member
-1 LNHTARL
+1 MSKSTSRL
-8 LLRQFTDPIVLI
+8 LVRQFTDPIVLI
-20 LFGATIVSMV
+20 LFAATIVSMFA
-30 VGDVTDG
+30 GDVTDG
-37 VIILAIIVPSGLL
+37 LIILAIIVPSGLL

-65 IARVQVHVE
+65 LARVQVHVE

-82 TVPLEEVVVGDEVL
+82 TVPLEQIIVGDVVI

-102 VPGDMQIAESK
+102 VPGDMRLTQVA

-119 SALTGESFAAER
+119 SALTGESFAVDF
-131 AVGELARF
+131 AVGGLARF
-139 GTHVVAGQGRGVV
+139 GTHVVAGTGQGVV
-152 SAIGEA
+152 EAIGANTE
-158 TQFGALEK
+158 FGALEA
-166 SLAGKDIKTGFEKGM
+166 SLAGKDVKTAFEKGM

-186 LLMRAMIFLLVGLL
+186 LLMRAMVFLLVGLL
-200 VVNIALHRPLLE
+200 VVNVALHRPLLD

-241 KMMASRQ
+241 KRMAARQ

-284 LALQSGVSAFGS
+284 LGLDWKPSA
-296 GVGRPSVGGAS
+296 
-307 VGGSGE
+307 
-313 VWAASSRVLRL
+313 RVLRL
-324 AFLNAS
+324 AYLNAS

-344 AAAGAGVF
+344 AVAGEGAGGV
-352 GAGAFGAEAAGA
+352 AL
-364 GAAGATQTPGIAR
+364 
-377 GEIAYD
+377 GELAYD

-396 GVTQLITK
+396 GKTQLITK
-404 GAFTS
+404 GAFSS
-409 VLGVCAM
+409 VLALCQM
-416 TAAEREA
+416 TDAERAA

-440 IASKALS
+440 IATGTELK
-447 AMRTTAAGV
+447 
-456 AATANTYDNLTS
+456 
-468 ADESDL
+468 EEHL
-474 TFEGLLVFLDPPKPG
+474 TFEGLLVFMDPPKDG

-498 GLGIDLYLIT
+498 SLGIDLYLIT

-522 GLPNEK
+522 GLPTEK
-528 IMTGEQIKALGEAS
+528 VMSGEQIKALGEAS
-542 LIRAIDGC
+542 MIKAIAGC

-645 FGNMLSMAI
+645 FGNMLSMAV
-654 AAVFLPFLPLLPV
+654 AAIWLPYLPLLPM

-690 EDIAK
+690 EDVQR
-695 PHAWDIKKIRN
+695 PHSWDIKKIRN
-706 FMILFG
+706 FMLLFG
-712 LISSVFDIITFL
+712 LISSVFDIITFA
-724 VLRLGFNAGAELF
+724 VLRFGFNAGAELF

-760 RFWRSAPGK
+760 RFWRSRPGT
-769 ALWISSA
+769 ALWVSSA

-782 IAIPFTFVGK
+782 IVIPFTVVGK
-792 FLQLA
+792 ALQLA

-811 AIYAA
+811 AVYAA

>member
-1 LNHTARL
+1 MTRATARL

-20 LFGATIVSMV
+20 LFAATIVSMIA
-30 VGDVTDG
+30 GDVTDG
-37 VIILAIIVPSGLL
+37 LIILAIIVPSGLL
-50 SFWQEHRAGETMKAL
+50 SFWQEHRAGQTMKAL
-65 IARVQVHVE
+65 MARVQVHVE
-74 VMRGGVEV
+74 VIRNGVEV
-82 TVPLEEVVVGDEVL
+82 TVPLEQVVVGDEVL
-96 LRVGDV
+96 LRIGDV
-102 VPGDMQIAESK
+102 VPGDLNISEAS

-131 AVGELARF
+131 AVGEVARF
-139 GTHVVAGQGRGVV
+139 GTHVVAGKGRGFVT
-152 SAIGEA
+152 AIGKDTE
-158 TQFGALEK
+158 FGALEA
-166 SLAGKDIKTGFEKGM
+166 SLGGKDVKTAFERGM

-186 LLMRAMIFLLVGLL
+186 LLMRAMVVLLVGLL
-200 VVNIALHRPLLE
+200 VVNVALHRPLLD

-241 KMMASRQ
+241 KKMAARQ

-279 SLDGA
+279 KLDGA
-284 LALQSGVSAFGS
+284 LGQDWH
-296 GVGRPSVGGAS
+296 PSK
-307 VGGSGE
+307 
-313 VWAASSRVLRL
+313 RVLRL
-324 AFLNAS
+324 AYLNAS
-330 LQQGFKNPLDEAIV
+330 LQQGFANPLDEAIV
-344 AAAGAGVF
+344 AAAGEQAQGV
-352 GAGAFGAEAAGA
+352 AK
-364 GAAGATQTPGIAR
+364 
-377 GEIAYD
+377 GELAYD

-404 GAFTS
+404 GAFKS
-409 VLGVCAM
+409 VIEVCLMNDAERA
-416 TAAEREA
+416 AAE
-423 AQAEFER
+423 AEFER

-440 IASKALS
+440 IATGTEL
-447 AMRTTAAGV
+447 R
-456 AATANTYDNLTS
+456 
-468 ADESDL
+468 EQDL
-474 TFEGLLVFLDPPKPG
+474 KFEGLLVFMDPPKDG

-498 GLGIDLYLIT
+498 GLGIDLYLVT
-508 GDNPLAAKAIAGKV
+508 GDNPLAAKAIAGMV
-522 GLPNEK
+522 GLPNDTV
-528 IMTGEQIKALGEAS
+528 MTGEQIKALGEGS
-542 LIRAIDGC
+542 LMRAIGGC

-564 VAALRAAGNTVGYFG
+564 VAALRANGNTVGYFG

-621 EGVRLGRRTFVNT
+621 DGVRLGRKTFVNT

-654 AAVFLPFLPLLPV
+654 AAIFLPFLPLLPV

-681 AISSDSVDD
+681 AISSDSVDE
-690 EDIAK
+690 EDIQK
-695 PHAWDIKKIRN
+695 PHAWNIKNIRN
-706 FMILFG
+706 FMLVFG

-769 ALWISSA
+769 ALWISSVA
-776 VLGALV
+776 LGALV
-782 IAIPFTFVGK
+782 IVIPFTFVGK
-792 FLQLA
+792 ALQLA
-797 PLPLPLLAVLAGLI
+797 ALPMPLLGVLAGLI
-811 AIYAA
+811 AVYVA
-816 INELAKKRAAL
+816 INELAKKRWLTA

>member
-1 LNHTARL
+1 MITCGTARL

-20 LFGATIVSMV
+20 LFAATIVSMV
-30 VGDVTDG
+30 AGDVTDG
-37 VIILAIIVPSGLL
+37 VIILAIIVPSGLV

-65 IARVQVHVE
+65 MARVQVHVE

-82 TVPLEEVVVGDEVL
+82 TVPIEEVVVGDEVL

-102 VPGDMQIAESK
+102 VPGDMKITESSR
-113 GLQLDE
+113 LQMDE

-131 AVGELARF
+131 AVGDLARF
-139 GTHVVAGQGRGVV
+139 GTHVVAGQGRGLVT
-152 SAIGEA
+152 AIGKDTE
-158 TQFGALEK
+158 FGALEA
-166 SLAGKDIKTGFEKGM
+166 SLAGKDVKTAFEKGM

-186 LLMRAMIFLLVGLL
+186 LLMRAMVFLLVGLL
-200 VVNIALHRPLLE
+200 VVNIALHRPLLD

-230 AIIAVSLAAGA
+230 AIIAVSLSAGA
-241 KMMASRQ
+241 KKMAARQ

-268 DKTGTITAGVV
+268 DKTGTITAGVAK
-279 SLDGA
+279 LDAA
-284 LALQSGVSAFGS
+284 LAPDSPGNN
-296 GVGRPSVGGAS
+296 
-307 VGGSGE
+307 
-313 VWAASSRVLRL
+313 WAASERVVRL
-324 AFLNAS
+324 AYLNAS
-330 LQQGFKNPLDEAIV
+330 LQQGFANPLDAAIV
-344 AAAGAGVF
+344 
-352 GAGAFGAEAAGA
+352 EAAGQQIA
-364 GAAGATQTPGIAR
+364 GVAR

-383 FERKRLSVLVEAD
+383 FERKRLSVLAEAD

-404 GAFTS
+404 GAFS
-409 VLGVCAM
+409 SLLGNCKM
-416 TAAEREA
+416 SEAERA
-423 AQAEFER
+423 TAQAEFER

-440 IASKALS
+440 VATKVMS
-447 AMRTTAAGV
+447 ARAAGSNE
-456 AATANTYDNLTS
+456 ATGTTGTTGTAGNLTI
-468 ADESDL
+468 ADESEM
-474 TFEGLLVFLDPPKPG
+474 TFEGLLVFMDPPKEG
-489 AAEAIAELA
+489 AAEAIAELES
-498 GLGIDLYLIT
+498 LGIDLYLIT
-508 GDNPLAAKAIAGKV
+508 GDNPLAAKAIAAKV
-522 GLPNEK
+522 GLPTDK
-528 IMTGEQIKALGEAS
+528 IMSGEQIKALGEAS
-542 LIRAIDGC
+542 LIRSIAGC

-612 LAKDLSVVA
+612 LAKDLTVVA
-621 EGVRLGRRTFVNT
+621 EGVRLGRKTFVNT

-654 AAVFLPFLPLLPV
+654 AAIFLPFLPLLPV

-690 EDIAK
+690 EDVEK
-695 PHAWDIKKIRN
+695 PHSWNIKNIRN
-706 FMILFG
+706 FMLVFG
-712 LISSVFDIITFL
+712 LISSAFDIITFL

-760 RFWRSAPGK
+760 RFWKSAPGK
-769 ALWISSA
+769 ALWISSVA
-776 VLGALV
+776 LGGLV
-782 IAIPFTFVGK
+782 IVIPFTFVGTA
-792 FLQLA
+792 LQLA
-797 PLPLPLLAVLAGLI
+797 PLPLTLLAVLAGLI
-811 AIYAA
+811 AIYVA
-816 INELAKKRAAL
+816 INELAKRRWLAS

>member
-1 LNHTARL
+1 MTKGTARL

-20 LFGATIVSMV
+20 LFGATIVSMA

-65 IARVQVHVE
+65 MARVQVHVE
-74 VMRGGVEV
+74 VMRDGIEV
-82 TVPLEEVVVGDEVL
+82 TVPLEQVVVGDEVL

-102 VPGDMQIAESK
+102 VPGDMQITESK

-139 GTHVVAGQGRGVV
+139 GTHVVAGQGRGLVT
-152 SAIGEA
+152 AIGAA

-241 KMMASRQ
+241 KMMASKQ

-284 LALQSGVSAFGS
+284 LGLEPGDSSSSGVWGQS
-296 GVGRPSVGGAS
+296 P
-307 VGGSGE
+307 
-313 VWAASSRVLRL
+313 RVLRL
-324 AFLNAS
+324 GYLNAS

-344 AAAGAGVF
+344 AAAGAGV
-352 GAGAFGAEAAGA
+352 ARAFGAEAAGSSTL
-364 GAAGATQTPGIAR
+364 GATQTPGIAR

-383 FERKRLSVLVEAD
+383 FERKRLSVLVEDD

-404 GAFTS
+404 GAFSS
-409 VLGVCAM
+409 VIDVCSVSEG
-416 TAAEREA
+416 ERAA

-430 LSAEGNRVLA
+430 LSSEGNRVLA
-440 IASKALS
+440 IATGTALKEE
-447 AMRTTAAGV
+447 G
-456 AATANTYDNLTS
+456 
-468 ADESDL
+468 L

-498 GLGIDLYLIT
+498 GLGIELYLIT

-528 IMTGEQIKALGEAS
+528 IMTGEQIKSLGEAS

-654 AAVFLPFLPLLPV
+654 AAIFLPFLPLLPV

-706 FMILFG
+706 FMLLFG

-760 RFWRSAPGK
+760 RFWQSAPGK
-769 ALWISSA
+769 ALWVSSA

>member
-1 LNHTARL
+1 MTKATARL

-20 LFGATIVSMV
+20 LFAATIVSMIA
-30 VGDVTDG
+30 GDVTDG
-37 VIILAIIVPSGLL
+37 LIILAIIVPSGLL

-65 IARVQVHVE
+65 MARVQVHVE

-102 VPGDMQIAESK
+102 VPGDLKITEASR
-113 GLQLDE
+113 LQLDE

-131 AVGELARF
+131 AAGEIARF

-152 SAIGEA
+152 TAIGKDTE
-158 TQFGALEK
+158 FGALEA
-166 SLAGKDIKTGFEKGM
+166 SLAGKDVKTAFEKGM

-186 LLMRAMIFLLVGLL
+186 LLMRAMVFLLVGLL
-200 VVNIALHRPLLE
+200 VVNIALHRPLLD

-230 AIIAVSLAAGA
+230 AIIAVSLSAGA
-241 KMMASRQ
+241 KRMAARQ

-255 AIEDFGAMNVLCT
+255 SIEDFGAMNVLCT

-279 SLDGA
+279 KLDA
-284 LALQSGVSAFGS
+284 AVGS
-296 GVGRPSVGGAS
+296 
-307 VGGSGE
+307 GGSGSGE
-313 VWAASSRVLRL
+313 TWAGSNRVMRL

-330 LQQGFKNPLDEAIV
+330 LQRGFANPLDAAIV
-344 AAAGAGVF
+344 AGAGD
-352 GAGAFGAEAAGA
+352 
-364 GAAGATQTPGIAR
+364 QKPGQVL
-377 GEIAYD
+377 GEISYD
-383 FERKRLSVLVEAD
+383 FERKRLSVLAEAD
-396 GVTQLITK
+396 GVAQLITK
-404 GAFTS
+404 GAFAS
-409 VLGVCAM
+409 VLNICNLSDS
-416 TAAEREA
+416 ERAA
-423 AQAEFER
+423 AQVEFER

-440 IASKALS
+440 IASKVLGTGS
-447 AMRTTAAGV
+447 GLGAGP
-456 AATANTYDNLTS
+456 AQSLTV
-468 ADESDL
+468 ADEAEM
-474 TFEGLLVFLDPPKPG
+474 TFEGLLVFMDPPKEG
-489 AAEAIAELA
+489 AAAAIDELA
-498 GLGIDLYLIT
+498 SLGIELYLIT

-542 LIRAIDGC
+542 LIRAIEGC

-564 VAALRAAGNTVGYFG
+564 VAALQATGNTVGYFG
-579 DGINDSAALK
+579 DGINDSPALK

-612 LAKDLSVVA
+612 LAKDLSVIA

-645 FGNMLSMAI
+645 FGNMLSMAV
-654 AAVFLPFLPLLPV
+654 AAIFLPFLPLLPI

-681 AISSDSVDD
+681 AISSDSVDE
-690 EDIAK
+690 EDIQK
-695 PHAWDIKKIRN
+695 PHAWNIKNIRN
-706 FMILFG
+706 FMLVFG

-782 IAIPFTFVGK
+782 ILIPFTFVGK
-792 FLQLA
+792 ALQLA
-797 PLPLPLLAVLAGLI
+797 ELPLPLLTVLAGLI

-816 INELAKKRAAL
+816 INELAKKRWLDA

>member
-1 LNHTARL
+1 MTRATARL

-20 LFGATIVSMV
+20 LFAATIVSMIA
-30 VGDVTDG
+30 GDVTDG
-37 VIILAIIVPSGLL
+37 LIILAIILPSGLL

-65 IARVQVHVE
+65 MSRVQVHVE
-74 VMRGGVEV
+74 VIRNGVEA
-82 TVPLEEVVVGDEVL
+82 TVPIEEIKVGDEVL

-102 VPGDMQIAESK
+102 VPGDLNITAASR
-113 GLQLDE
+113 LQLDE

-131 AVGELARF
+131 AIGDVARF

-152 SAIGEA
+152 TAIGKDTE
-158 TQFGALEK
+158 FGALEA
-166 SLAGKDIKTGFEKGM
+166 SLAGKDPKTAFEKGM

-186 LLMRAMIFLLVGLL
+186 LLMRAMVFLLVGLL

-230 AIIAVSLAAGA
+230 AIIAVSLSAGA
-241 KMMASRQ
+241 KKMAARQ

-279 SLDGA
+279 KLDAAIG
-284 LALQSGVSAFGS
+284 LNS
-296 GVGRPSVGGAS
+296 PDPGGA
-307 VGGSGE
+307 
-313 VWAASSRVLRL
+313 WASSERVMRL
-324 AFLNAS
+324 AYLNAS
-330 LQQGFKNPLDEAIV
+330 LQTGFANPLDDAIV
-344 AAAGAGVF
+344 SGAG
-352 GAGAFGAEAAGA
+352 E
-364 GAAGATQTPGIAR
+364 QNPGSAL
-377 GEIAYD
+377 GELAYD
-383 FERKRLSVLVEAD
+383 FERKRLSVVAEFEGSIRLV
-396 GVTQLITK
+396 TK
-404 GAFTS
+404 GAFS
-409 VLGVCAM
+409 SILGICEL
-416 TAAEREA
+416 TDTERAA

-440 IASKALS
+440 IASKALPGWS
-447 AMRTTAAGV
+447 TTANSAV
-456 AATANTYDNLTS
+456 ELTV
-468 ADESDL
+468 ADEAQMK
-474 TFEGLLVFLDPPKPG
+474 FEGLLVFMDPPKDG

-498 GLGIDLYLIT
+498 GLGIELYLIT
-508 GDNPLAAKAIAGKV
+508 GDNPQAAKSIAGKV
-522 GLPNEK
+522 GLPTEK
-528 IMTGEQIKALGEAS
+528 IMTGEQIRSLGEAS

-621 EGVRLGRRTFVNT
+621 EGVRLGRKTFVNT

-645 FGNMLSMAI
+645 FGNMLSMAV
-654 AAVFLPFLPLLPV
+654 AAIFLPFLPLLPI

-681 AISSDSVDD
+681 AISSDSVDE
-690 EDIAK
+690 EDIQK
-695 PHAWDIKKIRN
+695 PHAWNIKNIRN
-706 FMILFG
+706 FMLVFG

-724 VLRLGFNAGAELF
+724 VLRLGFNAGPELF
-737 RSGWFVESTFTELV
+737 RSGWFVESTFTELA

-769 ALWISSA
+769 ALWVSSA

-782 IAIPFTFVGK
+782 IVIPFTFVGK
-792 FLQLA
+792 ALQLA
-797 PLPLPLLAVLAGLI
+797 ELPLALLAVLTGLI
-811 AIYAA
+811 AIYVA
-816 INELAKKRAAL
+816 INELAKKRWLVA

>member
-1 LNHTARL
+1 
-8 LLRQFTDPIVLI
+8 
-20 LFGATIVSMV
+20 
-30 VGDVTDG
+30 

-65 IARVQVHVE
+65 MARVQVHVE

-82 TVPLEEVVVGDEVL
+82 TVPLEEIIVGDEVL

-102 VPGDMQIAESK
+102 VPGDMKITESSR
-113 GLQLDE
+113 LQMDE

-131 AVGELARF
+131 AVGDVARF
-139 GTHVVAGQGRGVV
+139 GTHVVAGQGRGLVT
-152 SAIGEA
+152 AIGKDTE
-158 TQFGALEK
+158 FGALEA
-166 SLAGKDIKTGFEKGM
+166 SLAGKDVKTAFEKGM

-200 VVNIALHRPLLE
+200 VVNIALHRPLLD

-279 SLDGA
+279 KLDSA
-284 LALQSGVSAFGS
+284 LGLDSAGQ
-296 GVGRPSVGGAS
+296 VWQPSD
-307 VGGSGE
+307 
-313 VWAASSRVLRL
+313 RVMRL
-324 AFLNAS
+324 AYLNAS
-330 LQQGFKNPLDEAIV
+330 LQQGFANPLDAAIV
-344 AAAGAGVF
+344 
-352 GAGAFGAEAAGA
+352 EAAGA
-364 GAAGATQTPGIAR
+364 SAAPGIAR

-383 FERKRLSVLVEAD
+383 FERKRLSVLAEAD

-404 GAFTS
+404 GAFAS
-409 VLGVCAM
+409 VLGICKMNDAQRV
-416 TAAEREA
+416 A

-440 IASKALS
+440 IGSKVTS
-447 AMRTTAAGV
+447 A
-456 AATANTYDNLTS
+456 NDLTV

-474 TFEGLLVFLDPPKPG
+474 TFEGLLVFMDPPKQG

-498 GLGIDLYLIT
+498 SLGIDLYLIT

-522 GLPNEK
+522 GLPNDK

-542 LIRAIDGC
+542 LIRAIAGC

-621 EGVRLGRRTFVNT
+621 EGVRLGRKTFVNT

-654 AAVFLPFLPLLPV
+654 AAIFLPFLPLLPV

-690 EDIAK
+690 EDIQK
-695 PHAWDIKKIRN
+695 PHAWNIKNIRN
-706 FMILFG
+706 FMLVFG
-712 LISSVFDIITFL
+712 LISSAFDIITFL

-760 RFWRSAPGK
+760 HFWRSAPGK

-782 IAIPFTFVGK
+782 IVIPFTFVGK
-792 FLQLA
+792 ALQLA
-797 PLPLPLLAVLAGLI
+797 ELPPSLLAVLAGLI
-811 AIYAA
+811 AIYVA
-816 INELAKKRAAL
+816 INELAKKRWLAS

>member
-1 LNHTARL
+1 
-8 LLRQFTDPIVLI
+8 
-20 LFGATIVSMV
+20 
-30 VGDVTDG
+30 
-37 VIILAIIVPSGLL
+37 
-50 SFWQEHRAGETMKAL
+50 AG
-65 IARVQVHVE
+65 H
-74 VMRGGVEV
+74 
-82 TVPLEEVVVGDEVL
+82 
-96 LRVGDV
+96 
-102 VPGDMQIAESK
+102 
-113 GLQLDE
+113 
-119 SALTGESFAAER
+119 
-131 AVGELARF
+131 
-139 GTHVVAGQGRGVV
+139 GRGTV
-152 SAIGEA
+152 SAIGKD
-158 TQFGALEK
+158 TQFGALEA
-166 SLAGKDIKTGFEKGM
+166 SLAGKDVKTAFERGM

-241 KMMASRQ
+241 KKMAARQ

-279 SLDGA
+279 KLDGA
-284 LALQSGVSAFGS
+284 LGPDWQ
-296 GVGRPSVGGAS
+296 AS
-307 VGGSGE
+307 E
-313 VWAASSRVLRL
+313 RILRL
-324 AFLNAS
+324 AYLNAS
-330 LQQGFKNPLDEAIV
+330 LQKGFANPLDEAIV
-344 AAAGAGVF
+344 AAAGLNVNSGTHSEGAWAPGV
-352 GAGAFGAEAAGA
+352 AK
-364 GAAGATQTPGIAR
+364 
-377 GEIAYD
+377 GEISYD

-396 GVTQLITK
+396 GQTQLITK
-404 GAFTS
+404 GAFKN
-409 VLGVCAM
+409 VLEVCAM
-416 TAAEREA
+416 TDADRSA

-440 IASKALS
+440 
-447 AMRTTAAGV
+447 V
-456 AATANTYDNLTS
+456 ATGSELV
-468 ADESDL
+468 EKDL
-474 TFEGLLVFLDPPKPG
+474 KFEGLLVFMDPPKDG

-522 GLPNEK
+522 GLPHEK
-528 IMTGEQIKALGEAS
+528 VMTGAQIKALGEAS
-542 LIRAIDGC
+542 LMRAIDGC
-550 RVFAEVEP
+550 RVFAEIEP

-564 VAALRAAGNTVGYFG
+564 VAALRANGNTVGYFG

-645 FGNMLSMAI
+645 FGNMLSMAL
-654 AAVFLPFLPLLPV
+654 AAIFLPFLPLLPV

-681 AISSDSVDD
+681 AISSDSVDG
-690 EDIAK
+690 EDIQK
-695 PHAWDIKKIRN
+695 PHSWNIKNIRN
-706 FMILFG
+706 FMLVFG
-712 LISSVFDIITFL
+712 LISSAFDIITFL
-724 VLRLGFNAGAELF
+724 VLRLGFHAGPELF
-737 RSGWFVESTFTELV
+737 RSGWFVESTFTELA

-760 RFWRSAPGK
+760 RFWKSAPGK

-782 IAIPFTFVGK
+782 IVIPFTPVGK
-792 FLQLA
+792 ALQLA
-797 PLPLPLLAVLAGLI
+797 ELPLPLLGVLTGLI
-811 AIYAA
+811 AVYVA
-816 INELAKKRAAL
+816 INELAKKRWLTS

>member
-1 LNHTARL
+1 MIA
-8 LLRQFTDPIVLI
+8 
-20 LFGATIVSMV
+20 
-30 VGDVTDG
+30 GDVTDG

-50 SFWQEHRAGETMKAL
+50 SFWQEHRAGETMKTL
-65 IARVQVHVE
+65 MARVQVHVE

-82 TVPLEEVVVGDEVL
+82 TVPIEEVVVGDEVL

-102 VPGDMQIAESK
+102 LPGDMKITESSR
-113 GLQLDE
+113 LQMDE

-131 AVGELARF
+131 AVGDVARF
-139 GTHVVAGQGRGVV
+139 GTHVVAGQARGLVR
-152 SAIGEA
+152 AIGED
-158 TQFGALEK
+158 TEFGALEA
-166 SLAGKDIKTGFEKGM
+166 SLAGKDVKTAFEKGM

-186 LLMRAMIFLLVGLL
+186 LLMRAMVFLLVGLL
-200 VVNIALHRPLLE
+200 VVNIAMHRPLLE

-230 AIIAVSLAAGA
+230 AIIAVSLSAGA
-241 KMMASRQ
+241 KKMAARQ

-279 SLDGA
+279 KLNSAVGLD
-284 LALQSGVSAFGS
+284 SGGLGS
-296 GVGRPSVGGAS
+296 EVQAWKPSD
-307 VGGSGE
+307 
-313 VWAASSRVLRL
+313 RVMRL
-324 AFLNAS
+324 AYLNAS
-330 LQQGFKNPLDEAIV
+330 LQQGFANPLDAAIV
-344 AAAGAGVF
+344 EASGEQIAGV
-352 GAGAFGAEAAGA
+352 AK
-364 GAAGATQTPGIAR
+364 

-383 FERKRLSVLVEAD
+383 FERKRLSVLAEAD

-404 GAFTS
+404 GAFAS
-409 VLGVCAM
+409 VLGICKM
-416 TAAEREA
+416 SEAERAA

-440 IASKALS
+440 IATGNEL
-447 AMRTTAAGV
+447 R
-456 AATANTYDNLTS
+456 
-468 ADESDL
+468 EEDL
-474 TFEGLLVFLDPPKPG
+474 TFEGLLVFMDPPKEG
-489 AAEAIAELA
+489 AAEAIAELES
-498 GLGIDLYLIT
+498 LGIDLYLIT
-508 GDNPLAAKAIAGKV
+508 GDNPLAAKAIAAKV
-522 GLPNEK
+522 GLPTEK
-528 IMTGEQIKALGEAS
+528 IMTGEQIRALGEAS
-542 LIRAIDGC
+542 LIRSIAGC

-612 LAKDLSVVA
+612 LAKDLTVVA
-621 EGVRLGRRTFVNT
+621 EGVRLGRKTFVNT

-654 AAVFLPFLPLLPV
+654 AAIFLPFLPLLPV

-690 EDIAK
+690 EDVQK
-695 PHAWDIKKIRN
+695 PHSWNIKNIRN
-706 FMILFG
+706 FMLVFG
-712 LISSVFDIITFL
+712 LISSAFDIITFL
-724 VLRLGFNAGAELF
+724 ALRLGFNAGAELF

-769 ALWISSA
+769 ALWISSVA
-776 VLGALV
+776 LGALV
-782 IAIPFTFVGK
+782 IVIPFTFVGTA
-792 FLQLA
+792 LQLA

-811 AIYAA
+811 AIYVA
-816 INELAKKRAAL
+816 INELAKRRWLAS

>member
-1 LNHTARL
+1 VTRATARL

-20 LFGATIVSMV
+20 LFAATIVSMV
-30 VGDVTDG
+30 AGDVTDG

-50 SFWQEHRAGETMKAL
+50 SFWQEHRAGKTMKAL
-65 IARVQVHVE
+65 MARVQVHVE

-82 TVPLEEVVVGDEVL
+82 TVPIEEVVVGDEVL

-102 VPGDMQIAESK
+102 VPGDLKITESSR
-113 GLQLDE
+113 LQLDE

-131 AVGELARF
+131 AVGGAARF
-139 GTHVVAGQGRGVV
+139 GTHVVAGQGRGLVT
-152 SAIGEA
+152 AIGKDTE
-158 TQFGALEK
+158 FGALEA
-166 SLAGKDIKTGFEKGM
+166 SLAGKDVKTAFEKGM

-200 VVNIALHRPLLE
+200 VVNIAMHRPLLD

-230 AIIAVSLAAGA
+230 AIIAVSLSAGA
-241 KMMASRQ
+241 KKMASRQ

-279 SLDGA
+279 KLDGA
-284 LALQSGVSAFGS
+284 LALDSAKKTWEKS
-296 GVGRPSVGGAS
+296 A
-307 VGGSGE
+307 
-313 VWAASSRVLRL
+313 RVLRL
-324 AFLNAS
+324 AYLNAS
-330 LQQGFKNPLDEAIV
+330 LQQGFANPLDAAIV
-344 AAAGAGVF
+344 
-352 GAGAFGAEAAGA
+352 EAAGA
-364 GAAGATQTPGIAR
+364 QLAGVAK

-383 FERKRLSVLVEAD
+383 FERKRLSVLAEAD
-396 GVTQLITK
+396 GLTELITK
-404 GAFTS
+404 GAFAS
-409 VLGVCAM
+409 VLGVCQISPADL
-416 TAAEREA
+416 AS
-423 AQAEFER
+423 AQEEFER
-430 LSAEGNRVLA
+430 LSAQGNRVLA
-440 IASKALS
+440 VASKIMSTGAGE
-447 AMRTTAAGV
+447 TAGASGTAG
-456 AATANTYDNLTS
+456 NLTLV
-468 ADESDL
+468 DEAEL
-474 TFEGLLVFLDPPKPG
+474 TFEGLLVFMDPPKEG
-489 AAEAIAELA
+489 VAEAIAELES
-498 GLGIDLYLIT
+498 LGIDLYLIT

-522 GLPNEK
+522 GLPTDK
-528 IMTGEQIKALGEAS
+528 IRSGEQIKALGEAS
-542 LIRAIDGC
+542 LIRAIAGC

-612 LAKDLSVVA
+612 LAKDLTVVA
-621 EGVRLGRRTFVNT
+621 EGVRLGRKTFVNT

-654 AAVFLPFLPLLPV
+654 AAIFLPFLPLLPV

-690 EDIAK
+690 EDVQK
-695 PHAWDIKKIRN
+695 PHSWNIKNIRN
-706 FMILFG
+706 FMLVFG
-712 LISSVFDIITFL
+712 LISSAFDIITFL

-760 RFWRSAPGK
+760 RFWKSAPGK
-769 ALWISSA
+769 ALWISSVA
-776 VLGALV
+776 LGALV
-782 IAIPFTFVGK
+782 IVIPFTFVGTA
-792 FLQLA
+792 LQLA

-811 AIYAA
+811 AIYVA
-816 INELAKKRAAL
+816 INELAKRRWLAS

>member
-1 LNHTARL
+1 MSRATLRL
-8 LLRQFTDPIVLI
+8 LIRQFTDPIVLI
-20 LFGATIVSMV
+20 LFAATIVSMIA
-30 VGDVTDG
+30 GDVTDG
-37 VIILAIIVPSGLL
+37 LIILAIIVPSGLL
-50 SFWQEHRAGETMKAL
+50 SFWQEHRAGQTMKAL
-65 IARVQVHVE
+65 LARVQVHVE
-74 VMRGGVEV
+74 VLRGGVEV
-82 TVPLEEVVVGDEVL
+82 TVPLVEIVVGDVVL

-102 VPGDMQIAESK
+102 VPGDMRLTKVE

-119 SALTGESFAAER
+119 SALTGESFAKDLS
-131 AVGELARF
+131 VGEVARF
-139 GTHVVAGQGRGVV
+139 GTHVVAGTGQGTVE
-152 SAIGEA
+152 AIGAA
-158 TQFGALEK
+158 TEFGALEA
-166 SLAGKDIKTGFEKGM
+166 SLAGKDVKTAFEKGM

-186 LLMRAMIFLLVGLL
+186 LLMRAMVFLLVGLL

-241 KMMASRQ
+241 KRMAARQ

-284 LALQSGVSAFGS
+284 LGLDWKPSEKVLQLAL
-296 GVGRPSVGGAS
+296 
-307 VGGSGE
+307 
-313 VWAASSRVLRL
+313 
-324 AFLNAS
+324 LNAS

-344 AAAGAGVF
+344 AAASASAV
-352 GAGAFGAEAAGA
+352 AAGA
-364 GAAGATQTPGIAR
+364 SKAVAK
-377 GEIAYD
+377 GELAYD
-383 FERKRLSVLVEAD
+383 FERKRLSVLVESD
-396 GVTQLITK
+396 GITQLITK
-404 GAFTS
+404 GAFSS
-409 VLGVCAM
+409 VLALCEI
-416 TAAEREA
+416 TEAERAA

-430 LSAEGNRVLA
+430 LSASGNRVLA
-440 IASKALS
+440 IATKQGESL
-447 AMRTTAAGV
+447 
-456 AATANTYDNLTS
+456 
-468 ADESDL
+468 DESDL
-474 TFEGLLVFLDPPKPG
+474 TFEGLLVFMDPPKQG

-508 GDNPLAAKAIAGKV
+508 GDNPLAAKAVAEKV
-522 GLPNEK
+522 GLAADRV
-528 IMTGEQIKALGEAS
+528 MTGAEIKALGEAA
-542 LIRAIDGC
+542 LMRAIGGC

-564 VAALRAAGNTVGYFG
+564 VAALRANGNTVGYFG

-621 EGVRLGRRTFVNT
+621 EGVRLGRKTFVNT

-654 AAVFLPFLPLLPV
+654 AAIFLPYLPLLPM

-681 AISSDSVDD
+681 AISSDSVDE
-690 EDIAK
+690 EDIQK
-695 PHAWDIKKIRN
+695 PHAWNIKDIRN
-706 FMILFG
+706 FMLVFG
-712 LISSVFDIITFL
+712 LISSLFDIITFA
-724 VLRLGFNAGAELF
+724 VLRLGFNADAELF
-737 RSGWFVESTFTELV
+737 RSGWFVESTLTELV

-760 RFWRSAPGK
+760 RFWQSKPGK

-792 FLQLA
+792 ALQLE

-816 INELAKKRAAL
+816 INELVKAKAMRS